1 MSKRVKA
8 TLYILTLEIQGFTSV
23 AVAPMCA
30 HTEKTF
36 TFLIK
41 T

>member
-1 MSKRVKA
+1 MSKRGKA
-8 TLYILTLEIQGFTSV
+8 TLNVLVLEIQGFTSV
-23 AVAPMCA
+23 VPPTHV